1 MNKKSVELAMNTIV
15 IAMIVLVVALI
26 IIFIFRTQYVKQ
38 TDIIGEQIDKIKTG
52 EIFDINVEENKKGV
66 STGDGSI
73 QEKYEGTNK

>member
-52 EIFDINVEENKKGV
+52 EIYDINGAENQEGV
-66 STGDGSI
+66 STGGGSI
-73 QEKYEGTNK
+73 QEESGGANT